1 MTTENNTN
9 NKLLKDEHMMVRFD
23 FPRTLEGLFDETRFS
38 EQGEARRT
46 APAMDISEH
55 ENEYVVVAEIPG
67 VKKEELKI
75 TFENNLLTVQ
85 AERKPY
91 DLPQDARILLNEMR
105 VREFARSVRLPV
117 RIDSER
123 IAADLQ
129 NGVLRIS
136 LPKAQEARPR
146 TISVK

>member
-1 MTTENNTN
+1 
-9 NKLLKDEHMMVRFD
+9 MMVRFD
-23 FPRTLEGLFDETRFS
+23 FPRTLESLFDESSVS
-38 EQGEARRT
+38 ERVAARRT
-46 APAMDISEH
+46 APPMDISEH
-55 ENEYVVVAEIPG
+55 ENEYVVVAELPG

-75 TFENNLLTVQ
+75 TFENDILTVQ

-91 DLPQDARILLNEMR
+91 ELPQEARVLLNEMQ

-117 RIDSER
+117 RIDVEH
-123 IAADLQ
+123 IAAELQ

-146 TISVK
+146 MISVK